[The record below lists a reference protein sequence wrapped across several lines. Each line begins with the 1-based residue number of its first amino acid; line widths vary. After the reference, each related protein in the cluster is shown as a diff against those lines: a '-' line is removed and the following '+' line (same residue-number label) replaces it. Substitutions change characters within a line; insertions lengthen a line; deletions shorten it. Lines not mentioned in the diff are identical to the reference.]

1 MSPNLISHERI
12 NSYTKK
18 RVEFNYY
25 FLLKINVLI
34 KLRFIIFSKPER
46 IELSKSRL

>member
-1 MSPNLISHERI
+1 MLPNLVSHESR

-18 RVEFNYY
+18 RVEFHYY
-25 FLLKINVLI
+25 LLLKINVLI
-34 KLRFIIFSKPER
+34 KLRFRNFSKPER

>member
-1 MSPNLISHERI
+1 MSQNLVSHERI

-18 RVEFNYY
+18 RVEFHYY
-25 FLLKINVLI
+25 FLLKITVLI
-34 KLRFIIFSKPER
+34 KLRFKNFSKPER